1 MAGCRR
7 CTLKRRKRLKEKE
20 KKRKR
25 ERRKNVFFFL
35 FFFISPCACF
45 FIYAQWSFFK
55 YIKETISRLGRSY
68 PLLFVIKILIVSQ
81 FGDLYIN
88 LMIHC
93 FAHFDSESLWK
104 HHLLQ
109 D

>member
-1 MAGCRR
+1 MHAEEEKKVKG
-7 CTLKRRKRLKEKE
+7 KRKE
-20 KKRKR
+20 KKKRK
-25 ERRKNVFFFL
+25 EEKCCCFFVC
-35 FFFISPCACF
+35 FFISPCACF

-55 YIKETISRLGRSY
+55 YIKKTISRLSRSY

-104 HHLLQ
+104 HNLLQ

>member
-1 MAGCRR
+1 M
-7 CTLKRRKRLKEKE
+7 L
-20 KKRKR
+20 
-25 ERRKNVFFFL
+25 L
-35 FFFISPCACF
+35 FFCLFFYKSMRLF

-55 YIKETISRLGRSY
+55 YIKKTISRLSRSY
-68 PLLFVIKILIVSQ
+68 LLLFVIKILIVSQ

-104 HHLLQ
+104 HNLLQ

>member
-1 MAGCRR
+1 MQRMHAEEEKKVKG
-7 CTLKRRKRLKEKE
+7 KRKE
-20 KKRKR
+20 KKKRK
-25 ERRKNVFFFL
+25 EEKCCFFF

-45 FIYAQWSFFK
+45 FIYVQWSFFK
-55 YIKETISRLGRSY
+55 YIKKTISRLSRSY

-104 HHLLQ
+104 HNLLQ

>member
-1 MAGCRR
+1 MHTEEEKKVKG
-7 CTLKRRKRLKEKE
+7 KRKE
-20 KKRKR
+20 KKKRK
-25 ERRKNVFFFL
+25 EEKCFVFFCFV
-35 FFFISPCACF
+35 FISPCACF

-55 YIKETISRLGRSY
+55 YIKKTISRLSRSY

-81 FGDLYIN
+81 FGDLNIN

-104 HHLLQ
+104 HNLLQ

>member
-1 MAGCRR
+1 MHAEEEKKVKG
-7 CTLKRRKRLKEKE
+7 KRKE
-20 KKRKR
+20 KKKRK
-25 ERRKNVFFFL
+25 EEKYFFFF

-55 YIKETISRLGRSY
+55 YKKKTISRLRGRSN

-104 HHLLQ
+104 HNLLQ

>member
-1 MAGCRR
+1 M
-7 CTLKRRKRLKEKE
+7 
-20 KKRKR
+20 
-25 ERRKNVFFFL
+25 FFF
-35 FFFISPCACF
+35 FFFFYKSMCLF

-55 YIKETISRLGRSY
+55 YIKKTISRLSRSY

-104 HHLLQ
+104 HKLLQ

>member
-1 MAGCRR
+1 MHAEEEKKVKG
-7 CTLKRRKRLKEKE
+7 KRKE
-20 KKRKR
+20 KKKRK
-25 ERRKNVFFFL
+25 EEKCCFFVCL
-35 FFFISPCACF
+35 FFFSPCACF
-45 FIYAQWSFFK
+45 FIYAQWSFFN
-55 YIKETISRLGRSY
+55 YIKKTISRLSRSY

-104 HHLLQ
+104 HNLLQ

>member
-1 MAGCRR
+1 MHAEEEKKVKG
-7 CTLKRRKRLKEKE
+7 KRKEKE
-20 KKRKR
+20 KGGKCC
-25 ERRKNVFFFL
+25 FFFVC
-35 FFFISPCACF
+35 FFISPCACF

-55 YIKETISRLGRSY
+55 YIKKTISRLSRSY

-93 FAHFDSESLWK
+93 FAHFDSESLKK
-104 HHLLQ
+104 HNLLQ

>member
-1 MAGCRR
+1 MHAEEEKNVKG
-7 CTLKRRKRLKEKE
+7 KRKE
-20 KKRKR
+20 KKKRK
-25 ERRKNVFFFL
+25 EEKCFVFL
-35 FFFISPCACF
+35 FVFFISPCACF

-55 YIKETISRLGRSY
+55 YIKKTISRLSRSY
-68 PLLFVIKILIVSQ
+68 PLLFVIKILKVSQ

-104 HHLLQ
+104 HNLLQ